1 LPPLPTAPHPP
12 FPYPRP
18 RPQERCALLE
28 AVAYDCQLS
37 HQPDEARELFMAARR
52 PRAAL
57 HIVNQQLSAAVHE
70 TKGAGAR
77 PARGPH
83 ARA

>member
-1 LPPLPTAPHPP
+1 MHVPSRRL
-12 FPYPRP
+12 P

-57 HIVNQQLSAAVHE
+57 HIVNQQLSAGIHE
-70 TKGAGAR
+70 AKGEARRRGGAAKPR
-77 PARGPH
+77 
-83 ARA
+83 